1 MQQHQIPLL
10 AMLYFKNIGFALAIL
25 CLASCSQL
33 ADKNPDTALAAAQ
46 EAPLQFKTQSIMR
59 SSPGCATDSSTCAK
73 VSINYP
79 EAVDGE
85 AALRDSVNLFV
96 QEKLRNLALDFNP
109 DAALSGGTNAAE
121 FLASFFLSQHE
132 QLTDDFA
139 DSAEMPA
146 SVARWELEVKGEPLL
161 NSGKATSLQLQV
173 YYYTGGA
180 HPNHYRVLQSFGPNG
195 AKLAVSDIVTDTLAL
210 MQLAEQE
217 FRKVKEVVGD
227 KPLADAG
234 LFIEGDLLPLPQNVA
249 LTPDGLMLYYNPY
262 EIGPWAF
269 GDTEVLLR
277 YEQLASLLH
286 PKYKP

>member
-1 MQQHQIPLL
+1 
-10 AMLYFKNIGFALAIL
+10 MLYFRILYFVLAIL

-33 ADKNPDTALAAAQ
+33 TDKNQDTALAATQ
-46 EAPLQFKTQSIMR
+46 EAALQFKTQLMER
-59 SSPGCATDSSTCAK
+59 SSPGCATDSTMCAK

-79 EAVDGE
+79 EAVGGKT
-85 AALRDSVNLFV
+85 ALRDSINDFV
-96 QEKLRNLALDFNP
+96 QERLRKLALDFNP
-109 DAALSGGTNAAE
+109 DASTTGGSNAAE
-121 FLASFFLSQHE
+121 FLATFFLSQHE
-132 QLTDDFA
+132 QLTEDFA
-139 DSAEMPA
+139 DSVQIPA

-180 HPNHYRVLQSFGPNG
+180 HPNYYRVLQSFGADG
-195 AKLAVSDIVTDTLAL
+195 EKLAVSGMVTDTLAL

-227 KPLADAG
+227 KPLAEAG

-249 LTPDGLMLYYNPY
+249 LTPDGLLLYYNPY

-277 YEQLASLLH
+277 YEQLAPLLH

>member
-1 MQQHQIPLL
+1 
-10 AMLYFKNIGFALAIL
+10 MLYFKNIGFTLAIL

-33 ADKNPDTALAAAQ
+33 TDKNPDTALAAAQ
-46 EAPLQFKTQSIMR
+46 EAPLQFETQSMER
-59 SSPGCATDSSTCAK
+59 SSTGCATDSSTCAK
-73 VSINYP
+73 VSITYP
-79 EAVDGE
+79 EAVGGE
-85 AALRDSVNLFV
+85 TALRDSINLFV
-96 QEKLRNLALDFNP
+96 QQRLRKLALDFNP
-109 DAALSGGTNAAE
+109 DASIAGGKNASE
-121 FLASFFLSQHE
+121 FLATFFLGQHE
-132 QLTDDFA
+132 QLTKDFA

-180 HPNHYRVLQSFGPNG
+180 HPNYYRVLQSFGPNG
-195 AKLAVSDIVTDTLAL
+195 EKLAISDMVTDTLAL

-227 KPLADAG
+227 KPLAEAG

-249 LTPDGLMLYYNPY
+249 LTPDGLLLYYNPY
-262 EIGPWAF
+262 EIGPWAL

-277 YEQLASLLH
+277 YEQLAPLLH